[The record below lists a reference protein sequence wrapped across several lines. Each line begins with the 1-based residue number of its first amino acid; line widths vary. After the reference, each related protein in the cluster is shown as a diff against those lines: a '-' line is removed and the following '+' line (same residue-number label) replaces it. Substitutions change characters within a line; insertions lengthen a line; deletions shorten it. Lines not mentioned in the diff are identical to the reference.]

1 MGLIFQNLKTFKQ
14 AKNEALSPVN
24 KQCYKIRKL
33 NLIFSNKNNIK
44 NKYWSRKPNLCIRL
58 DHLHHNFRIEVYQIC
73 FFAWLSYP
81 YFQSLIFNLDHK
93 LFFFF
98 TTLQSEHVSFPRP
111 LQSGHLWRSSNFS
124 NSASLTLKSPQ
135 SAKAWNLKAI

>member
-81 YFQSLIFNLDHK
+81 YYQSLIFNLDHN
-93 LFFFF
+93 FFSLPYSQS
-98 TTLQSEHVSFPRP
+98 TLVYQGLCNRDTCGARLISRTQRVS
-111 LQSGHLWRSSNFS
+111 LSNLR
-124 NSASLTLKSPQ
+124 NLLKPE
-135 SAKAWNLKAI
+135 I